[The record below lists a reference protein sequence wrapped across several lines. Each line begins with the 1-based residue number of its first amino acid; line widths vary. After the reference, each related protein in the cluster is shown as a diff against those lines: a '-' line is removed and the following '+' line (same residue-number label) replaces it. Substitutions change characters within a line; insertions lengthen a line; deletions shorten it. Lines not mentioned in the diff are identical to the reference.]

1 MFESRTNELASFCP
15 LPVGEVLSDM
25 NTTAVHA
32 TVDAAGMR
40 AQNSSL
46 LLKVIWRERHISRA
60 DIARVTGLSPS
71 TVSAIV
77 AGLQQAGLVR
87 ETGAGLSRGGRR
99 PTMIGFCD
107 DMFALVGVEI
117 GASHITVVVTDLRA
131 DVRVA
136 RSSPYAVRTDP
147 DGALAT
153 VRAFIDDGVRELG
166 VARSQIIGIGVGV
179 PTPVRP
185 DAPGRLPP
193 LLVPAWRDHDIHE
206 LLSETYGLPVFVEN
220 DANLGALAEQWW
232 GVGKDGKDLTYI
244 KIGTSIG
251 SGHIINGELYRGA
264 GGTAGEIGHLPMD
277 AAGPQC
283 RCGLTGCLTTFIG
296 SESLVARARA
306 EVAGLAGES
315 NVDVADLARAARAG
329 DAGALGIVADVGRHL
344 GVAVA
349 SLMNVL
355 NPAVVVLGG
364 DIAGAGE
371 HLLGPVRA
379 AVRERSLAT
388 TFENT
393 AIMTS
398 NLGDKAIA
406 VGGATMVLR
415 SALSDRALFPALAA
429 RVGAA

>member
-1 MFESRTNELASFCP
+1 
-15 LPVGEVLSDM
+15 M
-25 NTTAVHA
+25 NTSAVHA

-60 DIARVTGLSPS
+60 EIARVTGLSPS

-77 AGLQQAGLVR
+77 AGLQHAGLVR

-107 DMFALVGVEI
+107 DVFTLIGVDI
-117 GASHITVVVTDLRA
+117 GASHVTVVLTDLRA

-136 RSSPYAVRTDP
+136 RSGLYPVRSDP
-147 DGALAT
+147 DGALAM
-153 VRAFIDDGVRELG
+153 VRAFIDEGVRELG
-166 VARSQIIGIGVGV
+166 VSLRHVIGIGVGV
-179 PTPVRP
+179 PSPVRP

-193 LLVPAWRDHDIHE
+193 LIVPAWRDHDVHE
-206 LLSETYGLPVFVEN
+206 ILTRAYGLPIFVEN

-232 GVGKDGKDLTYI
+232 GAGRTGKDLTYI

-264 GGTAGEIGHLPMD
+264 GGTAGEIGHLRIDP
-277 AAGPQC
+277 AGPRC
-283 RCGLTGCLTTFIG
+283 ACGLTGCLTTFIG
-296 SESLVARARA
+296 SEILVARAQR
-306 EVAGLAGES
+306 EVAGAAGNIAS
-315 NVDVADLARAARAG
+315 VGDLVRTARAG
-329 DAGALGIVADVGRHL
+329 DAGARRIVADVGGHL

-355 NPAVVVLGG
+355 NPGVVVLGG
-364 DIAGAGE
+364 EITGVGE
-371 HLLGPVRA
+371 LLLGSVRA
-379 AVRERSLAT
+379 AVRDRSVVT
-388 TFENT
+388 TFEDT
-393 AIMTS
+393 GIMTS
-398 NLGDKAIA
+398 NLGDRAIA
-406 VGGATMVLR
+406 VGAATMVLQA
-415 SALSDRALFPALAA
+415 ALADRALFPEMAA

>member
-1 MFESRTNELASFCP
+1 MGASAF
-15 LPVGEVLSDM
+15 
-25 NTTAVHA
+25 HA

-107 DMFALVGVEI
+107 DVFALVGVEI
-117 GASHITVVVTDLRA
+117 GASHLTVVVTDLRA
-131 DVRVA
+131 DVRAA
-136 RSSPYAVRTDP
+136 RWGLHPVRTDP

-153 VRAFIDDGVRELG
+153 VRTFIDEGLRELG
-166 VARSQIIGIGVGV
+166 IARRQVIGIGVGV

-193 LLVPAWRDHDIHE
+193 LIFPAWREHDVHE
-206 LLSETYGLPVFVEN
+206 ILSRAYGLPVFVEN

-232 GVGKDGKDLTYI
+232 GAGKDGKDLTYI
-244 KIGTSIG
+244 KIGTSVG

-277 AAGPQC
+277 PSGPRC
-283 RCGLTGCLTTFIG
+283 PCGLTGCLTTFIG
-296 SESLVARARA
+296 SEVLVARAQR
-306 EVAGLAGES
+306 EVGVGASATPIGPIR
-315 NVDVADLARAARAG
+315 NVGDIVRAAREG
-329 DAGALGIVADVGRHL
+329 DAGARRIVADAGRHV

-364 DIAGAGE
+364 EITGVGE
-371 HLLGPVRA
+371 LLLDPVRA
-379 AVRERSLAT
+379 AVRDRSLAS
-388 TFENT
+388 TFEGT
-393 AIMTS
+393 GIITS

-415 SALSDRALFPALAA
+415 AALADRALFPALAA
-429 RVGAA
+429 RVGVA

>member
-1 MFESRTNELASFCP
+1 M
-15 LPVGEVLSDM
+15 
-25 NTTAVHA
+25 TTMTPTLLGTSTFHA

-107 DMFALVGVEI
+107 DVFALVGVEI
-117 GASHITVVVTDLRA
+117 GASHVTVVVTDLRA
-131 DVRVA
+131 DVRAA
-136 RSSPYAVRTDP
+136 RWGLYPVRTDP
-147 DGALAT
+147 DGALAM
-153 VRAFIDDGVRELG
+153 VRSFVDDALRELG
-166 VARSQIIGIGVGV
+166 IARRQVIGIGVGV

-185 DAPGRLPP
+185 DTPGRLPP
-193 LLVPAWRDHDIHE
+193 LIVPAWRDHDVHE
-206 LLSETYGLPVFVEN
+206 ILSRAYGLPVFVEN

-232 GVGKDGKDLTYI
+232 GAGKDGKDLTYI

-277 AAGPQC
+277 PAGPRC
-283 RCGLTGCLTTFIG
+283 PCGLTGCLGTFIG
-296 SESLVARARA
+296 SEVLVARAKA
-306 EVAGLAGES
+306 EVDGSFAIA
-315 NVDVADLARAARAG
+315 NVGDIVRAARGG
-329 DAGALGIVADVGRHL
+329 DAGARRIVADVGAHL

-364 DIAGAGE
+364 EITGVGE
-371 HLLGPVRA
+371 LLLDPVRA
-379 AVRERSLAT
+379 AVRDRSLAT
-388 TFENT
+388 TFEGT
-393 AIMTS
+393 GIITS

-415 SALSDRALFPALAA
+415 AALADRGLFPALAA
-429 RVGAA
+429 RVGVA

>member
-1 MFESRTNELASFCP
+1 MMMTSTSAV
-15 LPVGEVLSDM
+15 PV
-25 NTTAVHA
+25 NA

-77 AGLQQAGLVR
+77 ASLQQAGLVR

-107 DMFALVGVEI
+107 DVFALVGVEI
-117 GASHITVVVTDLRA
+117 GASHVTVVVTDLRA
-131 DVRVA
+131 DVRA
-136 RSSPYAVRTDP
+136 ERWGLYPVRTDP
-147 DGALAT
+147 DGALAL
-153 VRAFIDDGVRELG
+153 VRQFIDEGLRQLG
-166 VARSQIIGIGVGV
+166 VSRSQVIGIGVGV
-179 PTPVRP
+179 PSRVRP
-185 DAPGRLPP
+185 EAPGRLPP
-193 LLVPAWRDHDIHE
+193 LIVPAWRDHDIRE
-206 LLSETYGLPVFVEN
+206 ILSTAYDLPVFIEN

-232 GVGKDGKDLTYI
+232 GAGRNGKDLTYI

-264 GGTAGEIGHLPMD
+264 GGSAGEIGHLPMD
-277 AAGPQC
+277 PAGRRCP
-283 RCGLTGCLTTFIG
+283 CGLTGCLTTFIG
-296 SESLVARARA
+296 SETLVARAQR
-306 EVAGLAGES
+306 EIVGRGPVE
-315 NVDVADLARAARAG
+315 NVGDLVRAAREG
-329 DAGALGIVADVGRHL
+329 DAAATRIVADVGAHL
-344 GVAVA
+344 GIAVA
-349 SLMNVL
+349 GLMNVL
-355 NPAVVVLGG
+355 NPAVVILGG
-364 DIAGAGE
+364 EITGVGE
-371 HLLGPVRA
+371 LLLSPVRA

-388 TFENT
+388 TFEDT
-393 AIMTS
+393 SIITS

-415 SALSDRALFPALAA
+415 ALSDRALFPASTL

>member
-1 MFESRTNELASFCP
+1 M
-15 LPVGEVLSDM
+15 
-25 NTTAVHA
+25 TTTTPPTLGTSTFHA

-107 DMFALVGVEI
+107 DVFALVGVEI
-117 GASHITVVVTDLRA
+117 GASHVTVVVTDLRA
-131 DVRVA
+131 DVRA
-136 RSSPYAVRTDP
+136 SRFGLYPVRTDP
-147 DGALAT
+147 DGALAL
-153 VRAFIDDGVRELG
+153 VRGFIDDGLRELG
-166 VARSQIIGIGVGV
+166 IARRQLIGIGVGV
-179 PTPVRP
+179 PTPVHP
-185 DAPGRLPP
+185 DTPGRLPP
-193 LLVPAWRDHDIHE
+193 LIVPAWRDHDVHE
-206 LLSETYGLPVFVEN
+206 ILSRAYGLPVFVEN

-232 GVGKDGKDLTYI
+232 GAGRDGKDLTYI
-244 KIGTSIG
+244 KIGTSVG

-264 GGTAGEIGHLPMD
+264 GGTAGEIGHLPVD
-277 AAGPQC
+277 PAGPRC
-283 RCGLTGCLTTFIG
+283 PCGLTGCLTTFIG
-296 SESLVARARA
+296 SEALVERARR
-306 EVAGLAGES
+306 EVGGAVEGVGDI
-315 NVDVADLARAARAG
+315 VRAARAG
-329 DAGALGIVADVGRHL
+329 DAAARHIVSDVGAHL

-364 DIAGAGE
+364 EITGVGD
-371 HLLGPVRA
+371 LLLDPVRA
-379 AVRERSLAT
+379 AVRDRSLAS
-388 TFENT
+388 TFEGT
-393 AIMTS
+393 GIITS

-415 SALSDRALFPALAA
+415 AALADRGLFPALAA
-429 RVGAA
+429 RVGVA

>member
-1 MFESRTNELASFCP
+1 M
-15 LPVGEVLSDM
+15 M
-25 NTTAVHA
+25 NTSAVHA

-77 AGLQQAGLVR
+77 SGLQQAGLVR

-107 DMFALVGVEI
+107 DVFALVGVEI
-117 GASHITVVVTDLRA
+117 GASHVTVVVTDLRA
-131 DVRVA
+131 DVRVS
-136 RSSPYAVRTDP
+136 RFGLYPVRTDP

-153 VRAFIDDGVRELG
+153 VRTFIDECLRELG
-166 VARSQIIGIGVGV
+166 VTRSQVIGIGVGV
-179 PTPVRP
+179 PSPIRP
-185 DAPGRLPP
+185 GTSGRLPP
-193 LLVPAWRDHDIHE
+193 LIVPAWRDHDVHE
-206 LLSETYGLPVFVEN
+206 ILSRAYGLPVFVEN

-232 GVGKDGKDLTYI
+232 GVGRDGKDLTYI

-277 AAGPQC
+277 PAGPRC
-283 RCGLTGCLTTFIG
+283 PCGLTGCLTTFIG
-296 SESLVARARA
+296 SETLVARARR
-306 EVAGLAGES
+306 EVATGEIA
-315 NVDVADLARAARAG
+315 NVGDFVRAARVG
-329 DAGALGIVADVGRHL
+329 DPGARRIVAEAGAHL

-364 DIAGAGE
+364 EITGVGE
-371 HLLGPVRA
+371 LLLGPVRA
-379 AVRERSLAT
+379 AVRARSLAT
-388 TFENT
+388 TFEDT

-415 SALSDRALFPALAA
+415 AALADRALFPALAA

>member
-1 MFESRTNELASFCP
+1 M
-15 LPVGEVLSDM
+15 M
-25 NTTAVHA
+25 NPAAVHANA

-107 DMFALVGVEI
+107 DVFALVGVEI
-117 GASHITVVVTDLRA
+117 GASHVTVVVTDLRA
-131 DVRVA
+131 DVRA
-136 RSSPYAVRTDP
+136 ERWGMYPVRTDP
-147 DGALAT
+147 DGAMAM
-153 VRAFIDDGVRELG
+153 VRQFIDDSLREVGVS
-166 VARSQIIGIGVGV
+166 RSQVIGIGVGV

-185 DAPGRLPP
+185 EAPGRMPP
-193 LLVPAWRDHDIHE
+193 LVVPAWRDHDVQEI
-206 LLSETYGLPVFVEN
+206 LSRAYDLPVFVEN

-232 GVGKDGKDLTYI
+232 GVGRNGKDLTYI
-244 KIGTSIG
+244 KIGTSIC

-264 GGTAGEIGHLPMD
+264 GGSAGEIGHLPMD
-277 AAGPQC
+277 PAGPRC
-283 RCGLTGCLTTFIG
+283 PCGLTGCLTTFIG
-296 SESLVARARA
+296 SETLVARGGVANVGELVRA
-306 EVAGLAGES
+306 V
-315 NVDVADLARAARAG
+315 RAG
-329 DAGALGIVADVGRHL
+329 DAGARRIVVDVGAHL

-364 DIAGAGE
+364 EITGVGE
-371 HLLGPVRA
+371 LLLGPVRA
-379 AVRERSLAT
+379 AVRARSSVT
-388 TFENT
+388 TFDDT
-393 AIMTS
+393 PIITS

-415 SALSDRALFPALAA
+415 AALSDRALFPALAV

>member
-1 MFESRTNELASFCP
+1 MTTMTLTPMGASPF
-15 LPVGEVLSDM
+15 
-25 NTTAVHA
+25 HA

-107 DMFALVGVEI
+107 DVFALVGVEI
-117 GASHITVVVTDLRA
+117 GASHVTVVVTDLRA
-131 DVRVA
+131 DVRA
-136 RSSPYAVRTDP
+136 SRFGLYPVRTDP
-147 DGALAT
+147 DGALAM
-153 VRAFIDDGVRELG
+153 VRTFVDDSLHELG
-166 VARSQIIGIGVGV
+166 IARRQVIGIGVGV

-185 DAPGRLPP
+185 DTPGRLPP
-193 LLVPAWRDHDIHE
+193 LIVPAWRDHDVHE
-206 LLSETYGLPVFVEN
+206 ILSRAYGLPVFVEN

-232 GVGKDGKDLTYI
+232 GAGKDGKDLTYI

-277 AAGPQC
+277 PAGPRC
-283 RCGLTGCLTTFIG
+283 PCGLAGCLGTFIG
-296 SESLVARARA
+296 SEVLVARAKG
-306 EVAGLAGES
+306 EVGVPVE
-315 NVDVADLARAARAG
+315 NVGDLVRAARDG
-329 DAGALGIVADVGRHL
+329 DAGARRIVGDVGAHL

-364 DIAGAGE
+364 EITGVAE
-371 HLLGPVRA
+371 LLLDPVRA
-379 AVRERSLAT
+379 AVRDRSLAS
-388 TFENT
+388 TFEGT
-393 AIMTS
+393 GIITS

-415 SALSDRALFPALAA
+415 AALADRALFPALAA
-429 RVGAA
+429 RVGVA

>member
-1 MFESRTNELASFCP
+1 MIMT
-15 LPVGEVLSDM
+15 M
-25 NTTAVHA
+25 NSSAAHA

-117 GASHITVVVTDLRA
+117 GASHVTVVVTDLRA
-131 DVRVA
+131 DVRTA
-136 RSSPYAVRTDP
+136 RWGQVPVRTDP
-147 DGALAT
+147 NGTIAT
-153 VRAFIDDGVRELG
+153 VRAFIDDSLRELG
-166 VARSQIIGIGVGV
+166 IARRQVIGIGVGV

-185 DAPGRLPP
+185 GTPGRLPP
-193 LLVPAWRDHDIHE
+193 LGIAAWPAWHDHDVHE
-206 LLSETYGLPVFVEN
+206 ILSQAYGLPVFVEN
-220 DANLGALAEQWW
+220 DANLGALGEQWW
-232 GVGKDGKDLTYI
+232 GVGNDGKDLTYI
-244 KIGTSIG
+244 KIGTSVG

-264 GGTAGEIGHLPMD
+264 GGTAGEIGHLRMD
-277 AAGPQC
+277 PAGPRC
-283 RCGLTGCLTTFIG
+283 PCGLTGCLTTFIG
-296 SESLVARARA
+296 AETLVERARR
-306 EVAGLAGES
+306 EVGDGAGEGTIA
-315 NVDVADLARAARAG
+315 NVGDLVRAARAG
-329 DAGALGIVADVGRHL
+329 DAGACRIVADVGAHL

-364 DIAGAGE
+364 EITGAGE
-371 HLLGPVRA
+371 LLLEPVRA
-379 AVRERSLAT
+379 AVRDRSRAAT
-388 TFENT
+388 FDDTP
-393 AIMTS
+393 IVTS

-406 VGGATMVLR
+406 VGAATMVLR
-415 SALSDRALFPALAA
+415 AALADRALFPALAA
-429 RVGAA
+429 RVGTA

>member
-1 MFESRTNELASFCP
+1 MTTTTP
-15 LPVGEVLSDM
+15 LPTGTS
-25 NTTAVHA
+25 TFPA

-107 DMFALVGVEI
+107 DVFALVGVEI
-117 GASHITVVVTDLRA
+117 GASHVTVVVTDLRA
-131 DVRVA
+131 DVRAA
-136 RSSPYAVRTDP
+136 RWGLYPVRTDP
-147 DGALAT
+147 DGALAM
-153 VRAFIDDGVRELG
+153 VRSFIDDGLHELG
-166 VARSQIIGIGVGV
+166 IARRQVIGIGVGV

-185 DAPGRLPP
+185 DMPGRLPP
-193 LLVPAWRDHDIHE
+193 LIVPAWRDHDVHE
-206 LLSETYGLPVFVEN
+206 ILSRAYGLPVFVEN

-232 GVGKDGKDLTYI
+232 GAGKDGKDLTYI

-277 AAGPQC
+277 PAGPRC
-283 RCGLTGCLTTFIG
+283 PCGLTGCLGTFIG
-296 SESLVARARA
+296 SEVLVGRAKN
-306 EVAGLAGES
+306 EVGGPVE
-315 NVDVADLARAARAG
+315 NVGDIVRAARAG
-329 DAGALGIVADVGRHL
+329 DAGARRIVADVGAHL

-364 DIAGAGE
+364 EITGVGE
-371 HLLGPVRA
+371 LLLDPVRA
-379 AVRERSLAT
+379 AVRDRSLAT
-388 TFENT
+388 TFEGT
-393 AIMTS
+393 SIITS

-415 SALSDRALFPALAA
+415 AALADRALFPALAA
-429 RVGAA
+429 RVGVA

>member
-1 MFESRTNELASFCP
+1 MM
-15 LPVGEVLSDM
+15 M
-25 NTTAVHA
+25 NTSAVHA

-77 AGLQQAGLVR
+77 TGLQQAGLVR

-107 DMFALVGVEI
+107 DVFALVGVEL
-117 GASHITVVVTDLRA
+117 GASHVTVVVTDLRA
-131 DVRVA
+131 DVRA
-136 RSSPYAVRTDP
+136 SRFALYPVRTDP

-153 VRAFIDDGVRELG
+153 VRTFIDEGLREVGVTRNQ
-166 VARSQIIGIGVGV
+166 VIGIGVGV
-179 PTPVRP
+179 PSPVRP
-185 DAPGRLPP
+185 GTPGRLPP
-193 LLVPAWRDHDIHE
+193 LIVPAWRDHDVHE
-206 LLSETYGLPVFVEN
+206 ILSRAYGLPIFVEN

-232 GVGKDGKDLTYI
+232 GVGRDGKDLTYI

-277 AAGPQC
+277 PAGPRC
-283 RCGLTGCLTTFIG
+283 PCGLTGCLTTFIG
-296 SESLVARARA
+296 SETLVARARR
-306 EVAGLAGES
+306 EVTVPGPHV
-315 NVDVADLARAARAG
+315 NVGDLVRAARMG
-329 DAGALGIVADVGRHL
+329 DAAARKIVTEVGEHL

-364 DIAGAGE
+364 EITGVGD
-371 HLLGPVRA
+371 LLLDPVRA
-379 AVRERSLAT
+379 AVRARSLAT
-388 TFENT
+388 TFEDT

-415 SALSDRALFPALAA
+415 AALADRALFPALAA

>member
-1 MFESRTNELASFCP
+1 
-15 LPVGEVLSDM
+15 M
-25 NTTAVHA
+25 NTTEIHA

-60 DIARVTGLSPS
+60 DIARTTGLSPS

-107 DMFALVGVEI
+107 DVFTLVGVEI
-117 GASHITVVVTDLRA
+117 GSSHVTVVLTDLRA
-131 DVRVA
+131 DVRVSRFA
-136 RSSPYAVRTDP
+136 PLPARTDP
-147 DGALAT
+147 DGAIAT
-153 VRAFIDDGVRELG
+153 VRTFIDEGLAELG
-166 VARSQIIGIGVGV
+166 VSRDQVIGIGVGL
-179 PTPVRP
+179 PGPVRP

-193 LLVPAWRDHDIHE
+193 LMVPAWRDYDV
-206 LLSETYGLPVFVEN
+206 LDVLSSAYGLPVFVEN

-232 GVGKDGKDLTYI
+232 GAGRNGKDLTYI

-251 SGHIINGELYRGA
+251 SGHVINGELYRGA
-264 GGTAGEIGHLPMD
+264 GGTAGEIGHLPID
-277 AAGPQC
+277 PNGPRC
-283 RCGLTGCLTTFIG
+283 SCGLLGCLTTFIG
-296 SESLVARARA
+296 SETLVARAKR
-306 EVAGLAGES
+306 EVSASAGPIATVG
-315 NVDVADLARAARAG
+315 DLVNAVRAG
-329 DAGALGIVADVGRHL
+329 DAAARKIVGDVGAHL

-364 DIAGAGE
+364 EITSLGE
-371 HLLGPVRA
+371 ILLAPVRA

-388 TFENT
+388 TYEDT
-393 AIMTS
+393 PIITS

-406 VGGATMVLR
+406 VGAATMVLR
-415 SALSDRALFPALAA
+415 AALSDRALFPAHAA
-429 RVGAA
+429 RIGVA

>member
-1 MFESRTNELASFCP
+1 MGTSTF
-15 LPVGEVLSDM
+15 
-25 NTTAVHA
+25 HA

-107 DMFALVGVEI
+107 DVFALVGVEI
-117 GASHITVVVTDLRA
+117 GASHVTVVVTDLRA
-131 DVRVA
+131 DVRAA
-136 RSSPYAVRTDP
+136 RWGLYPVRTDP

-153 VRAFIDDGVRELG
+153 VRAFIDEGLRELG
-166 VARSQIIGIGVGV
+166 IARRQVIGIGVGV

-193 LLVPAWRDHDIHE
+193 LIVPAWRDHDVHE
-206 LLSETYGLPVFVEN
+206 ILSRAYGLPVFVEN

-264 GGTAGEIGHLPMD
+264 GGTAGEIGHLPVD
-277 AAGPQC
+277 PAGPRC
-283 RCGLTGCLTTFIG
+283 PCGLTGCLTTFIG
-296 SESLVARARA
+296 SEVLVARAKREVSSGPA
-306 EVAGLAGES
+306 E
-315 NVDVADLARAARAG
+315 NVGDIVRAARAG
-329 DAGALGIVADVGRHL
+329 DAGARRIVADVGAHL

-364 DIAGAGE
+364 EITGVGD
-371 HLLGPVRA
+371 LLLDPVRA
-379 AVRERSLAT
+379 AVRDRSLAT
-388 TFENT
+388 TFEGT
-393 AIMTS
+393 GIITS

-415 SALSDRALFPALAA
+415 AALADRALFPALAA
-429 RVGAA
+429 RVGVA

>member
-1 MFESRTNELASFCP
+1 MMMSTS
-15 LPVGEVLSDM
+15 
-25 NTTAVHA
+25 AVQVNA

-77 AGLQQAGLVR
+77 ASLQQAGLVR

-107 DMFALVGVEI
+107 DVFALVGVEI
-117 GASHITVVVTDLRA
+117 GASHVTVVVTDLRA
-131 DVRVA
+131 DVRA
-136 RSSPYAVRTDP
+136 DRWGLFPVRTDP
-147 DGALAT
+147 NGALAL
-153 VRAFIDDGVRELG
+153 VRQFIDEGLADLGVRRDQ
-166 VARSQIIGIGVGV
+166 VIGIGVGV
-179 PTPVRP
+179 PSRVRP
-185 DAPGRLPP
+185 EAPGRLPP
-193 LLVPAWRDHDIHE
+193 LIVPAWRDFDIQE
-206 LLSETYGLPVFVEN
+206 ILSRTYGLPVFIEN

-232 GVGKDGKDLTYI
+232 GAGRNGKDLTYI

-264 GGTAGEIGHLPMD
+264 GGSAGEIGHLPMD
-277 AAGPQC
+277 PAGRRCP
-283 RCGLTGCLTTFIG
+283 CGLTGCLTTFIG
-296 SESLVARARA
+296 SETLVARAQR
-306 EVAGLAGES
+306 EVGAQVQ
-315 NVDVADLARAARAG
+315 NVGDLVAAARGG
-329 DAGALGIVADVGRHL
+329 DAAASRIVADVGAHL
-344 GVAVA
+344 GIAVA
-349 SLMNVL
+349 GLMNVL

-364 DIAGAGE
+364 EITGVGE
-371 HLLGPVRA
+371 LLLAPVRA

-388 TFENT
+388 TFEDT
-393 AIMTS
+393 GIITS

-415 SALSDRALFPALAA
+415 AALADRALFPASASTV

>member
-1 MFESRTNELASFCP
+1 MTTMSPIPMSAST
-15 LPVGEVLSDM
+15 L
-25 NTTAVHA
+25 HA

-107 DMFALVGVEI
+107 DVFALVGVEI
-117 GASHITVVVTDLRA
+117 GASHVTVVVTDLRA
-131 DVRVA
+131 DVRA
-136 RSSPYAVRTDP
+136 SRYGLYPVRTDP
-147 DGALAT
+147 DGALAM
-153 VRAFIDDGVRELG
+153 VRSFVDDSLRELG
-166 VARSQIIGIGVGV
+166 IARRQVIGIGVGV

-185 DAPGRLPP
+185 DMPGRLPP
-193 LLVPAWRDHDIHE
+193 LIVPAWRDHDVHE
-206 LLSETYGLPVFVEN
+206 ILSRAYGLPVFVEN
-220 DANLGALAEQWW
+220 DANLGAMAEQWW
-232 GVGKDGKDLTYI
+232 GAGKDGKDLTYI

-277 AAGPQC
+277 PAGPRC
-283 RCGLTGCLTTFIG
+283 PCGLTGCLTTFIG
-296 SESLVARARA
+296 SEVLVARAKT
-306 EVAGLAGES
+306 EIAGGGES
-315 NVDVADLARAARAG
+315 VGDIVRAARVG
-329 DAGALGIVADVGRHL
+329 DAGARRIVADVGRHL

-364 DIAGAGE
+364 EITGVGD
-371 HLLGPVRA
+371 LLLDPVRA
-379 AVRERSLAT
+379 AVRDRSLAS
-388 TFENT
+388 TFEGT
-393 AIMTS
+393 GIITS

-415 SALSDRALFPALAA
+415 AALADRALFPALAA
-429 RVGAA
+429 RVGVA

>member
-1 MFESRTNELASFCP
+1 MM
-15 LPVGEVLSDM
+15 M
-25 NTTAVHA
+25 NTSAVHA

-77 AGLQQAGLVR
+77 TGLQQAGLVR

-107 DMFALVGVEI
+107 DVFALVGVEL
-117 GASHITVVVTDLRA
+117 GASHVTVVVTDLRA
-131 DVRVA
+131 DVRA
-136 RSSPYAVRTDP
+136 SRFALYPVRTDP

-153 VRAFIDDGVRELG
+153 VRTFIDEGLREVGVT
-166 VARSQIIGIGVGV
+166 RSQVIGIGVGV
-179 PTPVRP
+179 PSPVRP
-185 DAPGRLPP
+185 GTNGRLPP
-193 LLVPAWRDHDIHE
+193 LIVPAWRDHDVHE
-206 LLSETYGLPVFVEN
+206 ILSRAYGLPVFVEN

-232 GVGKDGKDLTYI
+232 GVGRDGKDLTYI

-277 AAGPQC
+277 PAGPRC
-283 RCGLTGCLTTFIG
+283 PCGLTGCLTTFIG
-296 SESLVARARA
+296 SETLVARARR
-306 EVAGLAGES
+306 EVTVPGPIA
-315 NVDVADLARAARAG
+315 NVGDLVRAARIG
-329 DAGALGIVADVGRHL
+329 DAGARRIVAEVGEHL

-364 DIAGAGE
+364 EITGVGD
-371 HLLGPVRA
+371 LLLDPVRA
-379 AVRERSLAT
+379 AVRARSLAT
-388 TFENT
+388 TFEDT

-406 VGGATMVLR
+406 IGGATMVLR
-415 SALSDRALFPALAA
+415 AALADRALFPALAA

>member
-1 MFESRTNELASFCP
+1 MMMTYTSA
-15 LPVGEVLSDM
+15 
-25 NTTAVHA
+25 AHA

-107 DMFALVGVEI
+107 DVFALVGVEI
-117 GASHITVVVTDLRA
+117 GASHVTVVVTDLRA
-131 DVRVA
+131 DVRTA
-136 RSSPYAVRTDP
+136 RWGLHPVLTDP

-153 VRAFIDDGVRELG
+153 VRAFIDDGLAELG
-166 VARSQIIGIGVGV
+166 IARRQVIGIGVGV

-185 DAPGRLPP
+185 DKPGRLPSHI
-193 LLVPAWRDHDIHE
+193 VPAWRDHDVHE
-206 LLSETYGLPVFVEN
+206 ILSRAYGLPIFVEN

-232 GVGKDGKDLTYI
+232 GAGKDGKDLTYI
-244 KIGTSIG
+244 KIGTSVG
-251 SGHIINGELYRGA
+251 SGPIINGELYRGA
-264 GGTAGEIGHLPMD
+264 GGTAGEIGHKRMD
-277 AAGPQC
+277 PSGPRC
-283 RCGLTGCLTTFIG
+283 PCGLTGCLTTFIG
-296 SESLVARARA
+296 SETLVARARR
-306 EVAGLAGES
+306 EVAGGDGAIA
-315 NVDVADLARAARAG
+315 NVGDLVRAARAG
-329 DAGALGIVADVGRHL
+329 DAGARRIVADVGAHV

-364 DIAGAGE
+364 EITGVGE
-371 HLLGPVRA
+371 LLLAPVRA
-379 AVRERSLAT
+379 AVRDRSLAT
-388 TFENT
+388 TFEDT
-393 AIMTS
+393 AITTS

-406 VGGATMVLR
+406 VGAATMVLR
-415 SALSDRALFPALAA
+415 AALADRALFPALAA
-429 RVGAA
+429 RVGVA

>member
-1 MFESRTNELASFCP
+1 
-15 LPVGEVLSDM
+15 M
-25 NTTAVHA
+25 NTSAVHA

-77 AGLQQAGLVR
+77 SGLQQAGLVR

-107 DMFALVGVEI
+107 DVFALVGVEI
-117 GASHITVVVTDLRA
+117 GASHVTVVVTDLRA
-131 DVRVA
+131 DVRVS
-136 RSSPYAVRTDP
+136 RFGLYPVRTDP

-153 VRAFIDDGVRELG
+153 VRTFIDECLRELG
-166 VARSQIIGIGVGV
+166 VTHSQVIGIGVGV
-179 PTPVRP
+179 PSPVRP
-185 DAPGRLPP
+185 GTSGRLPP
-193 LLVPAWRDHDIHE
+193 LIVPAWRDHDVHE
-206 LLSETYGLPVFVEN
+206 ILSRAYGLPVFVEN

-232 GVGKDGKDLTYI
+232 GVGRDGKDLTYI

-251 SGHIINGELYRGA
+251 SGHIIHGELYRGA

-277 AAGPQC
+277 PAGPRC
-283 RCGLTGCLTTFIG
+283 PCGLTGCLTTFIG
-296 SESLVARARA
+296 SETLVARARR
-306 EVAGLAGES
+306 EVASGAGEIS
-315 NVDVADLARAARAG
+315 NVGDFVRAARMG
-329 DAGALGIVADVGRHL
+329 DVGARRIVAEVGAHL

-364 DIAGAGE
+364 EITGVGE
-371 HLLGPVRA
+371 LLLAPVRA
-379 AVRERSLAT
+379 AVGARSLAT
-388 TFENT
+388 TFEDT

-406 VGGATMVLR
+406 VGAATMVLR
-415 SALSDRALFPALAA
+415 AALADRALFPALAA

>member
-1 MFESRTNELASFCP
+1 
-15 LPVGEVLSDM
+15 M
-25 NTTAVHA
+25 NTTEIHA

-60 DIARVTGLSPS
+60 DIARSTGLSPS

-107 DMFALVGVEI
+107 DVFTLVGVEI
-117 GASHITVVVTDLRA
+117 GSSHVTVVLTDLRA

-136 RSSPYAVRTDP
+136 RFAPLAARTEP
-147 DGALAT
+147 DRALAT
-153 VRAFIDDGVRELG
+153 VRAFIDDGLAELG
-166 VARSQIIGIGVGV
+166 VSRAQVIGIGVGL
-179 PTPVRP
+179 PGPVRP
-185 DAPGRLPP
+185 DAPGRLTQM
-193 LLVPAWRDHDIHE
+193 VPAWRDHDV
-206 LLSETYGLPVFVEN
+206 LDFLSNAYGLPVFVEN

-232 GVGKDGKDLTYI
+232 GAGRNGKDLTYI

-251 SGHIINGELYRGA
+251 SGHVINGELYRGA
-264 GGTAGEIGHLPMD
+264 GGTAGEIGHLPID
-277 AAGPQC
+277 PSGPRC
-283 RCGLTGCLTTFIG
+283 PCGLTGCLTTFIG
-296 SESLVARARA
+296 SETLVARARV
-306 EVAGLAGES
+306 EVDPSFGPVTG
-315 NVDVADLARAARAG
+315 VTDLVRAVRAG
-329 DAGALGIVADVGRHL
+329 DLGARRIVHDVGGHL
-344 GVAVA
+344 AIAVA

-364 DIAGAGE
+364 EITGVGE
-371 HLLGPVRA
+371 LLLAPVRA
-379 AVRERSLAT
+379 AVRARSLAT
-388 TFENT
+388 TYDDT
-393 AIMTS
+393 AIITS

-406 VGGATMVLR
+406 VGAATMVLR
-415 SALSDRALFPALAA
+415 AALSDRALFPAQLA